1 MFMRPLQSEEHKVI
15 YKDAAYQLWSRFSKE
30 GDGIMKRNPNDG
42 KVSCNGRDQNSD
54 YQNSK

>member
-1 MFMRPLQSEEHKVI
+1 MRPLQSEEHKVI

>member
-1 MFMRPLQSEEHKVI
+1 MFMWPLQSEELNVI
-15 YKDAAYQLWSRFSKE
+15 YKDATYQLWSKFSKE

-54 YQNSK
+54 HQNSK